1 MELEKI
7 LGAYSKNR
15 GDALT
20 RSKYVLPE
28 LIGKVDS
35 LIEAMAV
42 ANKKAQKIIGQISA
56 NIEAGKNTMKKMGEP
71 LEQIVGAC
79 I

>member
-1 MELEKI
+1 MELEKM
-7 LGAYSKNR
+7 LEAYSKNR
-15 GDALT
+15 ESALT
-20 RSKYVLPE
+20 RSKNVLPE
-28 LIGKVDS
+28 LKDKVDS
-35 LIEAMAV
+35 LIKVMAV
-42 ANKKAQKIIGQISA
+42 ANKKAQKIIGQVSA

>member
-1 MELEKI
+1 MELEKM
-7 LGAYSKNR
+7 LEAYSKNR

-20 RSKYVLPE
+20 RSKNVLPE
-28 LIGKVDS
+28 LKDKVDS
-35 LIEAMAV
+35 LIKVMAV